1 MNDMSSMSRES
12 RKDQLRRRMITP
24 GTPRRL
30 PEEDSEE
37 VVKRAHKKAVRRR
50 LRVLVAVLVLLAVCA
65 GVLYWYQR
73 FYQLKTAV
81 PGWERQLEREE
92 GSFVGYERFGENLL
106 KYSKDGA
113 SYIDASGKDV
123 WILSYEMNAPVA
135 AVCGDYAVIA
145 DQQGNRLY
153 ICDLTGCQ
161 GEASTALPI
170 VKATVSAQGVA
181 AVILEDPTASYI
193 YFYRKDGTEIQ
204 LYMKGILG
212 GEIGYPLDISLS
224 PDGTMLMGS
233 YVYVEGGVLRN
244 RVAFYNF
251 SEVGKNALNRFVGGF
266 HEMYEGS
273 LVPEVG
279 YMDDVYSVAFADSSI
294 SFYSSRD
301 VMSPQLL
308 VQIPVEEE
316 IRSVFYSGRW
326 AGVIVTPESGD
337 ASCRMDLYQP
347 DGKLV
352 FSREFSYDYDHVDI
366 DGDWIF
372 LYNENSCRIYNR
384 YGNLKYEG
392 TFDFTVSKIAKGRL
406 PGEIIVTGPQMIQQI
421 KLH

>member
-1 MNDMSSMSRES
+1 
-12 RKDQLRRRMITP
+12 
-24 GTPRRL
+24 
-30 PEEDSEE
+30 
-37 VVKRAHKKAVRRR
+37 
-50 LRVLVAVLVLLAVCA
+50 
-65 GVLYWYQR
+65 
-73 FYQLKTAV
+73 
-81 PGWERQLEREE
+81 
-92 GSFVGYERFGENLL
+92 
-106 KYSKDGA
+106 
-113 SYIDASGKDV
+113 
-123 WILSYEMNAPVA
+123 
-135 AVCGDYAVIA
+135 
-145 DQQGNRLY
+145 
-153 ICDLTGCQ
+153 
-161 GEASTALPI
+161 
-170 VKATVSAQGVA
+170 
-181 AVILEDPTASYI
+181 
-193 YFYRKDGTEIQ
+193 
-204 LYMKGILG
+204 MKGILG
-212 GEIGYPLDISLS
+212 GEIGSPLDISLS

-392 TFDFTVSKIAKGRL
+392 TFDFTVSKITKGRL

>member
-50 LRVLVAVLVLLAVCA
+50 LRVLAAVLVLLAVCA

-106 KYSKDGA
+106 KYSKHGA

-145 DQQGNRLY
+145 DQQGNHLY

-212 GEIGYPLDISLS
+212 GALIAV
-224 PDGTMLMGS
+224 GTLI
-233 YVYVEGGVLRN
+233 LI
-244 RVAFYNF
+244 
-251 SEVGKNALNRFVGGF
+251 L
-266 HEMYEGS
+266 
-273 LVPEVG
+273 
-279 YMDDVYSVAFADSSI
+279 
-294 SFYSSRD
+294 
-301 VMSPQLL
+301 
-308 VQIPVEEE
+308 
-316 IRSVFYSGRW
+316 
-326 AGVIVTPESGD
+326 
-337 ASCRMDLYQP
+337 
-347 DGKLV
+347 
-352 FSREFSYDYDHVDI
+352 
-366 DGDWIF
+366 
-372 LYNENSCRIYNR
+372 
-384 YGNLKYEG
+384 
-392 TFDFTVSKIAKGRL
+392 
-406 PGEIIVTGPQMIQQI
+406 
-421 KLH
+421 